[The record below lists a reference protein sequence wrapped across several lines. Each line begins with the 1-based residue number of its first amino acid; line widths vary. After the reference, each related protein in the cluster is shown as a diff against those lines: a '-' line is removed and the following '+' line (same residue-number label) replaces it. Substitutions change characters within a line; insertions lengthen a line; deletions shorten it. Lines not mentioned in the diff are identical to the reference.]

1 VVRYDRATTTFDT
14 VGMVWLPKPEQ
25 ISHGSGFTQRMLES
39 SDDWAVGPDGR
50 VAIVRANDFSVE
62 WRFPDGRV
70 VVGPSYTFPSFPVER
85 ADKEAY
91 LEEIRTSGISSMAVG
106 HPSTGIQRISMSR
119 GLYRSGD
126 VPDVSAYQWAETL
139 PRFRSGRTRVS
150 PLGEAWVEPFL
161 PVDSASRVEV
171 FDEAGVWRGGIPL
184 PAGRRL
190 IGFGASGETVYL
202 VRTDDFDLKWLERY
216 RVVR

>member
-1 VVRYDRATTTFDT
+1 
-14 VGMVWLPKPEQ
+14 MVWLPKPEQ
-25 ISHGSGFTQRMLES
+25 ISHGNGFTQRMLEP

-62 WRFPDGRV
+62 WRFSDGRTV
-70 VVGPSYTFPSFPVER
+70 AGPSHPFRSFPVER

-91 LEEIRTSGISSMAVG
+91 LAELRTSGISSMAVG

-119 GLYRSGD
+119 GLYRSGE
-126 VPDVSAYQWAETL
+126 VPDVSAYEWAEAL

-161 PVDSASRVEV
+161 PVDSAPRMEV
-171 FDEAGVWRGGIPL
+171 FDEAGVWRGSIQL
-184 PAGRRL
+184 PTGRRL
-190 IGFGASGETVYL
+190 IGFGKSQETVYL
-202 VRTDDFDLKWLERY
+202 VRTDELDLKWLERY